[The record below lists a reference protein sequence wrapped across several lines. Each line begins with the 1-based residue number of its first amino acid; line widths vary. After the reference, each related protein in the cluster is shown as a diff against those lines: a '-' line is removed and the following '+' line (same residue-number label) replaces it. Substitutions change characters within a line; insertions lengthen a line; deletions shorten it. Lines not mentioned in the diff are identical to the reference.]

1 MISELVTFI
10 FQLLGIIVSS
20 EKYLEIFNEF
30 LFGLDIYE
38 RELEKRNT
46 PFFGGNKPG
55 MLDFMIWPW
64 CEKTDVIK
72 ILRGEQFILPQKR
85 FLRLV

>member
-1 MISELVTFI
+1 MLSE
-10 FQLLGIIVSS
+10 Q
-20 EKYLEIFNEF
+20 EIFNEF
-30 LFGLDIYE
+30 LSKLDIYE
-38 RELEKRNT
+38 RELEERNT

-64 CEKTDVIK
+64 CERADVLR
-72 ILRGEQFILPQKR
+72 ILRGEHFVLSRER